1 VNSTSVLDIAA
12 SPSAASPSAASS
24 SRVGKP
30 AEAAVVLEGLSARQ
44 KHLPP
49 WLFYDEAGS
58 RLFEEITQL
67 PEYYLTAREHSIFS
81 RYAAEMLEAASGSP
95 ASDCKSVP
103 LSVVEL
109 GAGSAS
115 KTLVLLRALAERQGG
130 GMYLPVD
137 VSRSALE
144 WAHKNVQAALPAIEV
159 QPICAEITQEKRLEL
174 PQQGRRLALYIGS
187 SIGNYD
193 PEEAIELLQWLHG
206 QLQPGDALLLG
217 TDMVKE
223 TAPLLAAYNDAAGV
237 TARFNKNMLARLN
250 RDLEANFD
258 LDAFDHRA
266 VWNAKASR
274 MEMHLDS
281 RRNQT
286 VRIAALDREF
296 RFKRGES
303 IHTESSYKFT
313 PHAVEE
319 ILLESGFSCEQSW
332 YDEDRWFGVHL
343 ARVVDSETMLEPE
356 EAAA

>member
-1 VNSTSVLDIAA
+1 MNSTSVLDFAA
-12 SPSAASPSAASS
+12 APARVSS
-24 SRVGKP
+24 S
-30 AEAAVVLEGLSARQ
+30 AQAAAVLEGLSARQ

-67 PEYYLTAREHSIFS
+67 PEYYLTAREHAIFS
-81 RYAAEMLEAASGSP
+81 RYAAEMLEATAGPS
-95 ASDCKSVP
+95 ASDCNDRP

-115 KTLVLLRALAERQGG
+115 KTLVLLQALAERQGG
-130 GMYLPVD
+130 GTYLPVD
-137 VSRSALE
+137 VSAAALE
-144 WAHKNVQAALPAIEV
+144 WARKNVRAALPAIEV

-174 PQQGRRLALYIGS
+174 PQDGRRLALYIGS

-193 PEEAIELLQWLHG
+193 PEEAVELLEWLHA

-237 TARFNKNMLARLN
+237 TARFNKNMLTRLN
-250 RDLEANFD
+250 RELGANFS

-266 VWNAKASR
+266 VWNASASR

-281 RRNQT
+281 RRSQI
-286 VRIAALDREF
+286 VRVAALDREF

-313 PHAVEE
+313 PNAVEE
-319 ILLESGFSCEQSW
+319 ILMESGFSREQSW